1 LESKSEEVNE
11 YSSPKEYYSW
21 KQIELLIK
29 TVADK
34 TLRSNKRYDAILGI
48 TNGGIIPARL
58 IARELNINHISFI
71 PVRSKKLHKEEMPS
85 LFENKKYLVI
95 DDIYDTGNIFSVVS
109 NEVGK
114 FNCDF
119 AFLVRRFADNNDDGG
134 DGGCGGETYVGEI
147 LNHKKWIVFPWE
159 RKTNNVPT

>member
-21 KQIELLIK
+21 RQIELLIK

-34 TLRSNKRYDAILGI
+34 ILRSNKRYDAILGI

-58 IARELNINHISFI
+58 IARELDINHISFI
-71 PVRSKKLHKEEMPS
+71 PFRSGKLHKEEMPS
-85 LFENKKYLVI
+85 LLESKKYLVI
-95 DDIYDTGNIFSVVS
+95 DDIYDTGNIFSVAS

-119 AFLVRRFADNNDDGG
+119 AFLVRRFADDGG
-134 DGGCGGETYVGEI
+134 GGCGGETYIGEI

-159 RKTNNVPT
+159 RKADNVPA

>member
-1 LESKSEEVNE
+1 MESKSEEVNE
-11 YSSPKEYYSW
+11 YSSPKEYYNW
-21 KQIELLIK
+21 KRIELLIK

-34 TLRSNKRYDAILGI
+34 ILRSNKMYDAILGI

-58 IARELNINHISFI
+58 IARELDINYISFI
-71 PVRSKKLHKEEMPS
+71 PIRSKKLHKEEMPS
-85 LFENKKYLVI
+85 LFGSKKYLVI

-114 FNCDF
+114 FDCDF
-119 AFLVRRFADNNDDGG
+119 AFLVRRFADDGG
-134 DGGCGGETYVGEI
+134 GGCGCGGKEAYVGEI

-159 RKTNNVPT
+159 RKTDNVPS

>member
-1 LESKSEEVNE
+1 MNE

-21 KQIELLIK
+21 RQIELLIK

-34 TLRSNKRYDAILGI
+34 ILRSNKRYDAILGI

-58 IARELNINHISFI
+58 IARELDINHISFI
-71 PVRSKKLHKEEMPS
+71 PFRSGKLHKEEMPS
-85 LFENKKYLVI
+85 LLASKKYLVI
-95 DDIYDTGNIFSVVS
+95 DDIYDTGNIFSVAS

-119 AFLVRRFADNNDDGG
+119 AFLVRRFADDDGG
-134 DGGCGGETYVGEI
+134 GGGGETYVGEI

-159 RKTNNVPT
+159 RKTDNVPA

>member
-21 KQIELLIK
+21 RQIELLIK

-34 TLRSNKRYDAILGI
+34 ILRSNKRYDAILGI

-58 IARELNINHISFI
+58 IARELDINHISFI
-71 PVRSKKLHKEEMPS
+71 PFRSKKLHKEEMHS
-85 LFENKKYLVI
+85 LLESKKYLVI
-95 DDIYDTGNIFSVVS
+95 DDIYDTGNIFSVAS

-119 AFLVRRFADNNDDGG
+119 AFLVRRFADDDGA
-134 DGGCGGETYVGEI
+134 GCGRETYVGEI

-159 RKTNNVPT
+159 RKTDNVPA

>member
-1 LESKSEEVNE
+1 MESKSEEVNE

-21 KQIELLIK
+21 RQIELLIK

-34 TLRSNKRYDAILGI
+34 ILRSNKRYDAILGI

-58 IARELNINHISFI
+58 IARELDINHISFI
-71 PVRSKKLHKEEMPS
+71 PFRSGKLHKEEMPS
-85 LFENKKYLVI
+85 LLASKKYLVI
-95 DDIYDTGNIFSVVS
+95 DDIYDTGNIFSVAS

-119 AFLVRRFADNNDDGG
+119 AFLVRRFADDDGG
-134 DGGCGGETYVGEI
+134 GGGGETYVGEI

-159 RKTNNVPT
+159 RKTDNIPA

>member
-1 LESKSEEVNE
+1 MESKSEEVNE

-21 KQIELLIK
+21 RQIELLIK

-34 TLRSNKRYDAILGI
+34 ILRSNKRYDAILGI

-58 IARELNINHISFI
+58 IARELDINHISFI
-71 PVRSKKLHKEEMPS
+71 PFRSGKLHKEEMPS
-85 LFENKKYLVI
+85 LLERKKYLVI
-95 DDIYDTGNIFSVVS
+95 DDIYDTGNIFSVAS

-119 AFLVRRFADNNDDGG
+119 AFLVRRFAEDGG
-134 DGGCGGETYVGEI
+134 GGCGGETYVGEI

-159 RKTNNVPT
+159 RKMDNVPA

>member
-1 LESKSEEVNE
+1 M
-11 YSSPKEYYSW
+11 
-21 KQIELLIK
+21 IK

-34 TLRSNKRYDAILGI
+34 ILRSNKRYDAILGI

-58 IARELNINHISFI
+58 IARELDINHISFI
-71 PVRSKKLHKEEMPS
+71 RIRSKKLHKEEMPS

-95 DDIYDTGNIFSVVS
+95 DDIYDTGNIFSLVS

-119 AFLVRRFADNNDDGG
+119 AFLVRRFVDNDDGG
-134 DGGCGGETYVGEI
+134 GCVGEAYVGEI

-159 RKTNNVPT
+159 RKTDNIPT

>member
-1 LESKSEEVNE
+1 MESKSEEVNK
-11 YSSPKEYYSW
+11 YNSPKEYYSW
-21 KQIELLIK
+21 RQIELLIK

-34 TLRSNKRYDAILGI
+34 ILRSNKRYDAILGI

-58 IARELNINHISFI
+58 IARELDINHISFI
-71 PVRSKKLHKEEMPS
+71 PFRSKKLHKEEMPS
-85 LFENKKYLVI
+85 LLESKKYLVI
-95 DDIYDTGNIFSVVS
+95 DDIYDTGNIFSVAS

-119 AFLVRRFADNNDDGG
+119 AFLIRRFADDGG
-134 DGGCGGETYVGEI
+134 GGCGGETYVGEI

-159 RKTNNVPT
+159 RKMDNVSA

>member
-21 KQIELLIK
+21 RQIELLIK

-34 TLRSNKRYDAILGI
+34 ILRSNKRYDAILGI

-58 IARELNINHISFI
+58 IAHELDINHISFI
-71 PVRSKKLHKEEMPS
+71 PFRSKKLHKEEMPS
-85 LFENKKYLVI
+85 LLESKKYLVI
-95 DDIYDTGNIFSVVS
+95 DDIYDTGNIFSVAS

-119 AFLVRRFADNNDDGG
+119 AFLVRRSADDGG
-134 DGGCGGETYVGEI
+134 GGCSGETYVGEI

-159 RKTNNVPT
+159 RKMDNVPA